1 MSHNKDEI
9 LATRA
14 SLLERMKNWQDETSW
29 QVFFDTYWK
38 LIHGVA
44 RKAGLTEA
52 ESQDLVQEVMAAVAK
67 DMPSFKYDP
76 AKGSF
81 KSWLLIKTRW
91 KIVEQFRKRGP
102 QAKDP
107 ARPGQTDAGTDLV
120 ERIPD
125 PASLVPDAIWEDE
138 WKESL
143 FTAALAKVKPK
154 LDPEK
159 AQIFDFYAIKG
170 WKAEKVAETFHVPV
184 EHVHMTKHRVKEMIE
199 AEVQRLERET
209 T

>member
-1 MSHNKDEI
+1 MSHKKDEI

-29 QVFFDTYWK
+29 QDFFNSYWK
-38 LIHGVA
+38 LIYGVA
-44 RKAGLTEA
+44 RKSGLSDTEA
-52 ESQDLVQEVMAAVAK
+52 QDVVQEVMAAVARE
-67 DMPSFKYDP
+67 MPGFKYDP

-91 KIVEQFRKRGP
+91 KIVDQFRKRGP
-102 QAKDP
+102 LAKEP
-107 ARPGQTDAGTDLV
+107 LHSGATEYGTDPV
-120 ERIPD
+120 EQLPD

-143 FTAALAKVKPK
+143 FAVAMAKVRPK

-170 WKAEKVAETFHVPV
+170 WKAEKVAEAFHVSV
-184 EHVHMTKHRVKEMIE
+184 EHVHMTKYRVKEMIE
-199 AEVQRLERET
+199 AEVRRLERQGT
-209 T
+209 